1 MKKMKRFLSVLL
13 CACAAMLLMAAPARA
28 AFVYPYSGSHSCN
41 NTAIS
46 ADYSWVGAWSTSP
59 VEVNFSKMLSLTSL
73 EGKLSV
79 SNLTFRTVVRTT
91 LSGDSIRI
99 TLSNEYGTGPLT
111 VNAVTAA
118 KTSTYS
124 DRSIVLTTRCTV
136 TFDGCQSV
144 TIPAGET
151 VTSDAIPL
159 EVAANESITISSWLK
174 DSRNMK
180 TFGLIGG
187 KTYVSGGNDTNQYM
201 SAGLEL
207 SASMDVGD
215 YQVIPMLTSVEVDN
229 PEASSVV
236 VIGDST
242 LANDIP
248 YLLSDKLQNA
258 GITNTGVLQQAI
270 KGNRLVADG
279 AGTLGMIYGE
289 SMLNRFERDALNQS
303 GVSVILIKVGMNDII
318 HPNCE
323 SMKGIAPETTTEEM
337 IAAYKELIEAA
348 HERGIRVYLFTRTAW
363 NGYTRNISGTDDIQ
377 WSEELD
383 AMRVELNEW
392 IRSEDNP
399 ADGYIELDSLCEDE
413 ACTTLKSEY
422 TLDGAHLSD
431 AGQQALVDLIPL
443 DIFQ

>member
-1 MKKMKRFLSVLL
+1 MKKLKRFLSVLL
-13 CACAAMLLMAAPARA
+13 CLCLTLSIMAVPARA
-28 AFVYPYSGSHSCN
+28 ASDSSD
-41 NTAIS
+41 S
-46 ADYSWVGAWSTSP
+46 SDYSWVGAWSTSP
-59 VEVNFSKMLSLTSL
+59 VEVNFSKMLSLTCL
-73 EGKLSV
+73 EGKLGV
-79 SNLTFRTVVRTT
+79 SNLTFRTVVQPT

-118 KTSTYS
+118 KTSDYS
-124 DRSIVLTTRCTV
+124 DRSIVLTERYTV
-136 TFDGCQSV
+136 TFDGKKTV

-159 EVAANESITISSWLK
+159 EVEANESITISSYVK

-187 KTYVSGGNDTNQYM
+187 TTYVSSGNDTKQYTT
-201 SAGLEL
+201 AGVEL

-215 YQVIPMLTSVEVDN
+215 YNVVPMLTSVEVDN
-229 PEASSVV
+229 SEATSVV

-248 YLLSDKLQNA
+248 YLLSEKLQDN
-258 GITNTGVLQQAI
+258 GITNYGVLQQAI

-289 SMLNRFERDALNQS
+289 SMLNRFERDALDQS
-303 GVSVILIKVGMNDII
+303 GVSVILIKVGVNDII

-337 IAAYKELIEAA
+337 IAAYKELIDAA
-348 HERGIRVYLFTRTAW
+348 HERGIEVYLFTRTAW
-363 NGYTRNISGTDDIQ
+363 KGYTRNITGTDDIV
-377 WSEELD
+377 WLEELD
-383 AMRVELNEW
+383 QMRVELNEW
-392 IRSEDNP
+392 IRSDDNP

-413 ACTTLKSEY
+413 AGTTLKSEY
-422 TLDGAHLSD
+422 TIDGAHFTA

-443 DIFQ
+443 EIFQ